1 MNLKSLAFY
10 LSMSFA
16 SLAIF
21 SVIHTFRLSIGDTS
35 DVKHLRDPRVP
46 VFLLRLNQYS
56 RDLLGSR
63 FISIVPLGSAAK
75 GMWRTGS
82 DIDLVIAAKQIKPFE
97 KTAIYRHYFIFGKE
111 LNMLLEA
118 APCPHP
124 PIWFASTS
132 FKWALASM
140 LLSGR
145 ADSPI
150 IRKGLKLIAP
160 KAGDIKE
167 FLPLIS

>member
-1 MNLKSLAFY
+1 MNLKALLFY
-10 LSMSFA
+10 LSMSFT

-35 DVKHLRDPRVP
+35 NVKRIRDPRVS

-56 RDLLGSR
+56 RALLGSR
-63 FISIVPLGSAAK
+63 FIAILPLGSAAK

-82 DIDLVIAAKQIKPFE
+82 DIDLVIAAKRVKPFE
-97 KTAIYRHYFIFGKE
+97 KIAIYQHYFMFGKE
-111 LNMLLEA
+111 LDMPLEA

-150 IRKGLKLIAP
+150 IRRGLKLIAP
-160 KAGDIKE
+160 KAEDIKE
-167 FLPLIS
+167 LLPLIS